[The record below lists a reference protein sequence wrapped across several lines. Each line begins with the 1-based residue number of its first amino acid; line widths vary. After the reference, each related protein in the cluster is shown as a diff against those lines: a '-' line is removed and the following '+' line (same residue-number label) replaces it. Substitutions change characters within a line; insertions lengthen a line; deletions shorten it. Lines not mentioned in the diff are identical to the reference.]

1 LTKSTALGVLPFE
14 LTKEVMNHLSVLQ
27 AYVHQATS
35 DTDRLALE
43 DFNTDPSMSTTYS
56 SSSTTPLSQSSST
69 TSSTYNWLEL
79 KIVQE
84 VIHLVSARI
93 VKSGDSLQPFI
104 DTENA
109 RLALLE

>member
-1 LTKSTALGVLPFE
+1 VLPFE
-14 LTKEVMNHLSVLQ
+14 LTKEVMNHLCVLQ
-27 AYVHQATS
+27 AYVHQDTS
-35 DTDRLALE
+35 DTDNLALE

-56 SSSTTPLSQSSST
+56 SPLSQSSST

-79 KIVQE
+79 NIVQE

>member
-1 LTKSTALGVLPFE
+1 MTKSTALGVLPFE

-35 DTDRLALE
+35 DTDKLALE
-43 DFNTDPSMSTTYS
+43 DFNTDPSMSTY

-79 KIVQE
+79 NIVQE

-109 RLALLE
+109 RLALLD

>member
-1 LTKSTALGVLPFE
+1 MTKSTALGVLPFE
-14 LTKEVMNHLSVLQ
+14 LTEEVMNNLSVLQ
-27 AYVHQATS
+27 TYVHQATS
-35 DTDRLALE
+35 SDTDKLALE
-43 DFNTDPSMSTTYS
+43 DFNTDPSMST
-56 SSSTTPLSQSSST
+56 SSSTTTPLSSSSST

-79 KIVQE
+79 NIVQE

-109 RLALLE
+109 RLALLG

>member
-35 DTDRLALE
+35 DTDKLALE
-43 DFNTDPSMSTTYS
+43 DFNTDPSMSTYS

-79 KIVQE
+79 NIVQE